1 MNRKK
6 YPVTNIG
13 TSLILTVF
21 IILALVTFAVLSM
34 INTNHDYEFTEK
46 IADRTSLYY
55 EASNEAST
63 LLAQIDETARQ
74 CYTADQTEYY
84 LAVQEKL
91 GQIDGMTAESA
102 GESCLI
108 SYSVPIG
115 DSQSLDVETQILY
128 PAKQGD
134 PFYTVH
140 KWQEVSTKEW
150 DGDAKLHLLN

>member
-46 IADRTSLYY
+46 IADRTSRYY
-55 EASNEAST
+55 EASNDASA

-74 CYTADQTEYY
+74 CYTSNQTEYY
-84 LAVQEKL
+84 LAVQKKL
-91 GQIDGMTAESA
+91 GQMKGVTTEST
-102 GESCLI
+102 GENCLV

-115 DSQSLDVETQILY
+115 DSQALDVETEILY
-128 PAKQGD
+128 PSNQGD
-134 PFYTVH
+134 PFYAVH
-140 KWQEVSTKEW
+140 KWQEVSTREW
-150 DGDAKLHLLN
+150 DGDAKLNLLN